1 MENLYLKIC
10 QRIKEREDLFITHN
24 LPSVNYIDLY
34 RGQPLA
40 PERFELYSLPALFLE
55 YSTDW
60 KTKLLTLSVHVVT
73 DQTHST
79 ASISPNKLSGL
90 QIFTLY
96 KVVKQL
102 LNGLSSETTGKLE
115 LLIERPAEADVVN
128 YQIIDFTCS
137 IEESELEEK
146 FAQGTIESL
155 NVKKQL
161 IYNLG

>member
-10 QRIKEREDLFITHN
+10 SRIEEREDLFTKYN
-24 LPSVNYIDLY
+24 LPPVKYVDLY
-34 RGQPLA
+34 RGQPLM

-55 YSTDW
+55 YNIDW

-79 ASISPNKLSGL
+79 SSISLNKLSGL

-102 LNGLSSETTGKLE
+102 LNDLSSETTGKLE
-115 LLIERPAEADVVN
+115 LSNERPAEADVVN

-155 NVKKQL
+155 NVGKKL
-161 IYNLG
+161 TYTI

>member
-10 QRIKEREDLFITHN
+10 QRIKERADLFITNN
-24 LPSVNYIDLY
+24 LPPVNYIDLY

-40 PERFELYSLPALFLE
+40 PERFELYDLPALFLE
-55 YSTDW
+55 YNINWESN
-60 KTKLLTLSVHVVT
+60 LLTLNVHVVT

-79 ASISPNKLSGL
+79 ASISPNKLTGL

-102 LNGLSSETTGKLE
+102 LNDLSSETTGKLK
-115 LLIERPAEADVVN
+115 LTGERPAEADVVN

-137 IEESELEEK
+137 IEESKVEEK
-146 FAQGTIESL
+146 FTEVDIETLTVRKSL
-155 NVKKQL
+155 TYSVD
-161 IYNLG
+161 

>member
-10 QRIKEREDLFITHN
+10 QRIKERADLFITNN
-24 LPSVNYIDLY
+24 LPPVNYIDLY

-40 PERFELYSLPALFLE
+40 PERFELYDLPALFLE
-55 YSTDW
+55 YNINWESN
-60 KTKLLTLSVHVVT
+60 LLTLNVHVVT

-79 ASISPNKLSGL
+79 ASISPNRLTGL

-102 LNGLSSETTGKLE
+102 LNGLSSETTGKLK
-115 LLIERPAEADVVN
+115 LTGERPAEADVVN
-128 YQIIDFTCS
+128 YQILDFTCS

-146 FAQGTIESL
+146 FAQGTIEKL
-155 NVKKQL
+155 TIKKKL
-161 IYNLG
+161 TYNID

>member
-1 MENLYLKIC
+1 MENIYLKIC
-10 QRIKEREDLFITHN
+10 DRIEERKDLFTKYN
-24 LPSVNYIDLY
+24 LPPVKYIDLY

-40 PERFELYSLPALFLE
+40 PERFELYDIPALFLE
-55 YSTDW
+55 YSIDW
-60 KTKLLTLSVHVVT
+60 KTKKLNLSVHVVT

-79 ASISPNKLSGL
+79 SSISLNKLSGL

-115 LLIERPAEADVVN
+115 LAGERPTEADVVN
-128 YQIIDFTCS
+128 YQIIDYTCS

-161 IYNLG
+161 TYNI

>member
-10 QRIKEREDLFITHN
+10 QRIKERADLFITNN
-24 LPSVNYIDLY
+24 LPPVNYIDLY

-40 PERFELYSLPALFLE
+40 PERFELYDLPALFLE
-55 YSTDW
+55 YNINWESN
-60 KTKLLTLSVHVVT
+60 LLTLNVHVVT

-79 ASISPNKLSGL
+79 ASISPNKLTGL

-102 LNGLSSETTGKLE
+102 LNDLSSETTGKLK
-115 LLIERPAEADVVN
+115 LTGERPAEADVVN
-128 YQIIDFTCS
+128 YQILDFTCS

-146 FAQGTIESL
+146 FAHGTIESL
-155 NVKKQL
+155 NVEKKL
-161 IYNLG
+161 TYNID